1 MTKKPFSFEIDKTAI
16 EALAK
21 VLQDADLTEIEYEDQ
36 GRRVR
41 LTRSQPVAAISA
53 VSAPAPVAAPAPV
66 QAASSTVVASQSAAE
81 TSAPHQHPGAV
92 KSPMVGTVYLAPE
105 PGAAP
110 FVNVGSKVNKGDTVC
125 IVEAMKVMNPIK
137 ATASGVVKQ
146 LFMTDAT
153 PVEFGEVLLII
164 E

>member
-1 MTKKPFSFEIDKTAI
+1 MTQKPFSFEIDKTAI

-21 VLQDADLTEIEYEDQ
+21 VLQDADLSEIEYEDQ

-41 LTRSQPVAAISA
+41 LTRSQPVAA
-53 VSAPAPVAAPAPV
+53 VSAVAAPAPV
-66 QAASSTVVASQSAAE
+66 VAQAAPAEVSQPVAD
-81 TSAPHQHPGAV
+81 APHQHPGAV

-137 ATASGVVKQ
+137 ATTSGVVKQ
-146 LFMTDAT
+146 LFMTDAS